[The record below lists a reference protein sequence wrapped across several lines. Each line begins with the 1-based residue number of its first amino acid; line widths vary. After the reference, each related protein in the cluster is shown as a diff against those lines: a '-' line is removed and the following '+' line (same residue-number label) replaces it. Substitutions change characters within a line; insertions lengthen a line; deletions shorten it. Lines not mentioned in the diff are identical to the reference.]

1 MPSRGCRPALPTST
15 PSAPRQKNRSA
26 RQKHVGSACC
36 KSKHSAPASSSI
48 RRLEASALRVEIIAP
63 FDDLWPIH
71 DKHPHQFYGENC
83 FTFGVVKPIGPFG
96 AYGISCL
103 PDMMDDD
110 FGAGDGHLCF
120 KTDRKDT
127 RLNHS

>member
-26 RQKHVGSACC
+26 RQKHGGSACC

-71 DKHPHQFYGENC
+71 DKHPHQFRSEEHTSELQSLMRISYAVFCLKKKTKTNIKQQPTENRQQ
-83 FTFGVVKPIGPFG
+83 TPNI
-96 AYGISCL
+96 
-103 PDMMDDD
+103 
-110 FGAGDGHLCF
+110 
-120 KTDRKDT
+120 
-127 RLNHS
+127 

>member
-26 RQKHVGSACC
+26 RQKHGGSACC

-71 DKHPHQFYGENC
+71 DKHPHQFDGENC
-83 FTFGVVKPIGPFG
+83 FTFGVVKQNGPFG
-96 AYGISCL
+96 EHGISCRS
-103 PDMMDDD
+103 DI
-110 FGAGDGHLCF
+110 
-120 KTDRKDT
+120 DRKST
-127 RLNHS
+127 RLNFSH

>member
-26 RQKHVGSACC
+26 RQKHGGSACC

-83 FTFGVVKPIGPFG
+83 FTFRSEEHTSELQSLLR
-96 AYGISCL
+96 ISYAVFCL
-103 PDMMDDD
+103 KKK
-110 FGAGDGHLCF
+110 
-120 KTDRKDT
+120 KTKIQS
-127 RLNHS
+127 HI